1 MPITGAI
8 WYQGESNIKDGAA
21 YTDKM
26 LKLVNSWRDVWSRNP
41 EKFPFYF
48 VQLAPFKYK
57 HGNDELLPEFWIA
70 QAAAEELIP
79 NTAMAVINDIGNL
92 GDIHP
97 RNKAPVGKRLG
108 LLAKHNTYG
117 HRDLIAHSPKPES
130 VETSGKYL
138 RVSFS
143 HTGTG
148 LSTRDGTVPKGFE
161 LAGIDGKFAKAFAE
175 IKDHTV
181 VLNAPLIQNP
191 VHVRFAWN
199 AATQANLVN
208 SAGLPISAFKLSK

>member
-26 LKLVNSWRDVWSRNP
+26 LKLVNSWRDVWNRNP
-41 EKFPFYF
+41 EQFPFYF

-92 GDIHP
+92 SAIHP

-108 LLAKHNTYG
+108 LLAKHKTYG
-117 HRDLIAHSPKPES
+117 HQDSIAYCPKPKS

-138 RVSFS
+138 RVTFS

-148 LSTRDGTVPKGFE
+148 LSTRDCTVPKGFE

-175 IKDHTV
+175 IKDNTV

-191 VHVRFAWN
+191 AHVRYAWN